1 MIKFSNADVQASII
15 SSLQDHLVDVIDSIE
30 FEKGKLSDDEQ
41 KKLIIDLQE
50 WLDHSVVLFGKN
62 S

>member
-50 WLDHSVVLFGKN
+50 WLDHSVVLFGKK

>member
-15 SSLQDHLVDVIDSIE
+15 SSLQDDLVDVIDSIE